1 MKSCDVYMKS
11 EMKKNIIFDINTIYD
26 DSCEK
31 NMKKIKWIMIFTKI
45 IGNSYIGIAL
55 FKKLW

>member
-1 MKSCDVYMKS
+1 MKS

-31 NMKKIKWIMIFTKI
+31 NMKKIK
-45 IGNSYIGIAL
+45 
-55 FKKLW
+55 

>member
-1 MKSCDVYMKS
+1 MKS

-31 NMKKIKWIMIFTKI
+31 NMKRL
-45 IGNSYIGIAL
+45 NEL
-55 FKKLW
+55 

>member
-1 MKSCDVYMKS
+1 MKSCDIYMKS

-31 NMKKIKWIMIFTKI
+31 NMKKIKWIMTCTKI
-45 IGNSYIGIAL
+45 IGNSYVGIAL

>member
-1 MKSCDVYMKS
+1 MKS

-31 NMKKIKWIMIFTKI
+31 DMKKIK
-45 IGNSYIGIAL
+45 
-55 FKKLW
+55 